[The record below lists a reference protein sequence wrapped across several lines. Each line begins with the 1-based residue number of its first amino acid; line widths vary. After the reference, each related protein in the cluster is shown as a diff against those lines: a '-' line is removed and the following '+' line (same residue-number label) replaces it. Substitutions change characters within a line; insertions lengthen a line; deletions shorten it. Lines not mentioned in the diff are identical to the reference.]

1 MPSIPSLRSS
11 GARGSS
17 SFLPGR
23 AGALTSGCFSAE
35 LAGCC
40 SRPRAVF
47 MLITLQ
53 VFPLHFRNQ
62 QGGGAEGEGRLGFL
76 QLWGRTLEAFYV
88 KEQGA
93 MNRWRL
99 FMLLLGIRSVLEQG
113 TGSWAGTAFPQHRAL
128 CLLPAP
134 DLVLR

>member
-1 MPSIPSLRSS
+1 
-11 GARGSS
+11 
-17 SFLPGR
+17 
-23 AGALTSGCFSAE
+23 
-35 LAGCC
+35 
-40 SRPRAVF
+40 

-53 VFPLHFRNQ
+53 VFPLRFRKQ

-88 KEQGA
+88 KEWGNDELLA
-93 MNRWRL
+93 L
-99 FMLLLGIRSVLEQG
+99 FMLLLGIGSVLEQG
-113 TGSWAGTAFPQHRAL
+113 LGSGSWAGTALPQHRAL